1 MAIGKGYFWSGLS
14 QGVKGL
20 YDSMQNERM
29 VKEAQG
35 VRQQEGAL
43 NRAQSAAQFQQLM
56 PTKGADP
63 FPSEFGT
70 VEDSARAADANVKNA
85 EAAAAAVQ
93 HGDPSVR
100 AAAAQRLA
108 ASLAAQAEAQTAL
121 GAFRAKSAKRSGV
134 NVPATPPPPLSKKEQ
149 MMRRIMGE

>member
-20 YDSMQNERM
+20 YDSMQRERM
-29 VKEAQG
+29 AKEAQD

-43 NRAQSAAQFQQLM
+43 NRAQSAAQFAQLL
-56 PTKGADP
+56 PTKDKDD

-70 VEDSARAADANVKNA
+70 VEDAARAADANVKNA
-85 EAAAAAVQ
+85 AAAAAAVQ
-93 HGDPSVR
+93 YGDPSLK
-100 AAAAQRLA
+100 AAAAQRLD

-121 GAFRAKSAKRSGV
+121 GAFKAKSAKRSGV
-134 NVPATPPPPLSKKEQ
+134 NIPRTPPAPLSKKEQ